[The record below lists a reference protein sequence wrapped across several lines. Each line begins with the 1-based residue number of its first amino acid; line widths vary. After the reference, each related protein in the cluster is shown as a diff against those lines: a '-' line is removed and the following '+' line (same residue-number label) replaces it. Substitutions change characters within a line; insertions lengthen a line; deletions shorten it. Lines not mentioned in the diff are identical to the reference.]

1 MNFKHT
7 QMRTHMRSLL
17 LIVSATLLIG
27 GSCKQLKEMQNLSKC
42 EFRLKNVEMLSVDN
56 TDVSGVK
63 TVNDLNGVTIA
74 KLGNSLLTGKMPVTY
89 RANIESKN
97 PNTQKA
103 ALNKFD
109 LHILFNNV
117 DLVQTTINQRVE
129 VLPGETANIPLTMT
143 SDIAQIVK
151 GENIR
156 TILGW
161 IFPGSDIPAVF
172 TFKIKPS
179 IQVGPATISYPGFI
193 TLSKDFKSQ

>member
-1 MNFKHT
+1 MKS
-7 QMRTHMRSLL
+7 HMRFLAL
-17 LIVSATLLIG
+17 LIATFVFFG
-27 GSCKQLKEMQNLSKC
+27 VSCKQLKEMQNLSKC

-56 TDVSGVK
+56 TDVSAVK
-63 TVNDLNGVTIA
+63 TANDMNAVTIA
-74 KLGNSLLTGKMPVTY
+74 KLGSSLISGKLPVTY

-97 PNTQKA
+97 PNSQKA

-129 VLPGETANIPLTMT
+129 VLPGQTTNIPLTMT
-143 SDIAQIVK
+143 SDIAQIAK

-161 IFPGSDIPAVF
+161 IFPGNDSPAVF

-179 IQVGPATISYPGFI
+179 IQVGPATINYPGFI